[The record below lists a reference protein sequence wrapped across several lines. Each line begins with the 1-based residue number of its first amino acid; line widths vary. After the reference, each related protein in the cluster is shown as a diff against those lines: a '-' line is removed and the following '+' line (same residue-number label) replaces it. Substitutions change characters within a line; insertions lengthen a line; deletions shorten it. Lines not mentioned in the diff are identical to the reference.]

1 MINQR
6 DTLKKALFE
15 AMSEK
20 YENELSNID
29 SEQKIIC
36 SKKHYLKLSAIL
48 GFKVNQN
55 KKFSVRLLIGILI
68 AALILTGCT
77 AYVYRNEIKEFF
89 VEIYEKH
96 ILVTYD
102 TENDKNGIN
111 INNVNDENNAGMA
124 GENNSKIYQ
133 ATYMKKDYEII
144 NQTKTAVYVF
154 YEWHDSSGNV
164 ITLQQMPFDGADYF
178 LDAEHGNTEIINY
191 EQYKIYC
198 RKFENSCSFI
208 WNDGVYAFTLKSS
221 EQLSNE
227 ELFKII
233 KGIK

>member
-20 YENELSNID
+20 YDNELSNID

-36 SKKHYLKLSAIL
+36 SKKHYLKLSAIF

-55 KKFSVRLLIGILI
+55 KKYFVRILVGILI

-77 AYVYRNEIKEFF
+77 AYVYRNEIKELF

-96 ILVTYD
+96 IRVTYD
-102 TENDKNGIN
+102 NDSKTTMS
-111 INNVNDENNAGMA
+111 NDEL
-124 GENNSKIYQ
+124 IPCQ
-133 ATYMKKDYEII
+133 CTYIPEGYELVDESI
-144 NQTKTAVYVF
+144 TRLYVF
-154 YEWHDSSGNV
+154 YEWRDSSGNV
-164 ITLQQMPFDGADYF
+164 ITLQQSTFDGNDIF
-178 LDAEHGNTEIINY
+178 LDAEHGNTVILNY
-191 EQYKIYC
+191 EQYEIYC
-198 RKFENSCSFI
+198 RNFDKSSIFI
-208 WNDGVYAFTLKSS
+208 WNNGIYAFNLTST

-233 KGIK
+233 KGVK

>member
-20 YENELSNID
+20 YDNELSNID

-36 SKKHYLKLSAIL
+36 SKKHYLKLSAIF

-55 KKFSVRLLIGILI
+55 KKYFVRILVGILI

-96 ILVTYD
+96 ISVTYD
-102 TENDKNGIN
+102 NDNKTTMS
-111 INNVNDENNAGMA
+111 NDELIPCQFTYIPEGYEVLNESNNL
-124 GENNSKIYQ
+124 IYILYKWKSADGNLITVQ
-133 ATYMKKDYEII
+133 
-144 NQTKTAVYVF
+144 QT
-154 YEWHDSSGNV
+154 
-164 ITLQQMPFDGADYF
+164 IFDGADFYI
-178 LDAEHGNTEIINY
+178 DAENGNTEIINY

-198 RKFENSCSFI
+198 RRFENSCSFI
-208 WNDGVYAFTLKSS
+208 WNDGVYAFTLTST
-221 EQLSNE
+221 ELLPNE

-233 KGIK
+233 KGIE

>member
-6 DTLKKALFE
+6 DTFKKALFE
-15 AMSEK
+15 AISEK
-20 YENELSNID
+20 YDDELSNID

-36 SKKHYLKLSAIL
+36 SKKHYLKLSAIF
-48 GFKVNQN
+48 GFKVNHN

-96 ILVTYD
+96 ISVTYD
-102 TENDKNGIN
+102 NDNKTTMG
-111 INNVNDENNAGMA
+111 NDELISYKVTYIPEGYELIN
-124 GENNSKIYQ
+124 ELNNSLYI
-133 ATYMKKDYEII
+133 
-144 NQTKTAVYVF
+144 F
-154 YEWHDSSGNV
+154 YEWQDVNGNS
-164 ITLQQMPFDGADYF
+164 ITLQQVTFDGTEFYI
-178 LDAEHGNTEIINY
+178 DAENGNTDILIC
-191 EQYKIYC
+191 EQYEIYC
-198 RKFENSCSFI
+198 RKFDNSSNYI
-208 WNDGVYAFTLKSS
+208 WNDGIYAFTLAST

>member
-20 YENELSNID
+20 YENELSYID
-29 SEQKIIC
+29 REEKIVC
-36 SKKHYLKLSAIL
+36 SKKHYLKLSAIF

-55 KKFSVRLLIGILI
+55 KKYFVRILVGILI

-96 ILVTYD
+96 IRVTYD

-111 INNVNDENNAGMA
+111 INNGNDENNAGIA
-124 GENNSKIYQ
+124 GGNNSKIYQ
-133 ATYMKKDYEII
+133 ATYMKEGYEII

-154 YEWHDSSGNV
+154 YEWRDSSGNV
-164 ITLQQMPFDGADYF
+164 ITLQQMPFDGADFF
-178 LDAEHGNTEIINY
+178 LDAEDGNTVILNY
-191 EQYKIYC
+191 EQYEIYC
-198 RKFENSCSFI
+198 RNFDKSSSFI
-208 WNDGVYAFTLKSS
+208 WNNGIYAFTLTST

-233 KGIK
+233 KGVK

>member
-15 AMSEK
+15 GMSEK

-36 SKKHYLKLSAIL
+36 SKKHYLKLRAIL

-55 KKFSVRLLIGILI
+55 KKYFVKILVGILI

-96 ILVTYD
+96 IRVTYD
-102 TENDKNGIN
+102 NDNKTTMG
-111 INNVNDENNAGMA
+111 NDELISYKVTYIPEGYELIN
-124 GENNSKIYQ
+124 ELNNSLYI
-133 ATYMKKDYEII
+133 
-144 NQTKTAVYVF
+144 F
-154 YEWHDSSGNV
+154 YEWQDVNGNS
-164 ITLQQMPFDGADYF
+164 ITLQQVAFDGTGFYI
-178 LDAEHGNTEIINY
+178 DAENGNTDILICDQY
-191 EQYKIYC
+191 EIYC
-198 RKFENSCSFI
+198 RKFENTCSFI
-208 WNDGVYAFTLKSS
+208 WNDGNYAFRLISTV
-221 EQLSNE
+221 QLDSD

>member
-29 SEQKIIC
+29 REEKIVC
-36 SKKHYLKLSAIL
+36 SKKHYLKLSAIF

-55 KKFSVRLLIGILI
+55 KKYFVRILVGILI

-96 ILVTYD
+96 ISVTYD
-102 TENDKNGIN
+102 NDNKTTMG
-111 INNVNDENNAGMA
+111 NDEL
-124 GENNSKIYQ
+124 IPCQ
-133 ATYMKKDYEII
+133 CTYIPEGYELVDESI
-144 NQTKTAVYVF
+144 TRLDVF
-154 YEWHDSSGNV
+154 YKWQDSNESV
-164 ITLQQMPFDGADYF
+164 ITVQQTIFDGAEFYI
-178 LDAEHGNTEIINY
+178 DAENGNTEIINY

>member
-20 YENELSNID
+20 YDNELSNID

-36 SKKHYLKLSAIL
+36 SKKHYLKLSAIF

-55 KKFSVRLLIGILI
+55 KKYFVRILVGILI

-96 ILVTYD
+96 ISVTYD
-102 TENDKNGIN
+102 NDNKTTMSNDDLISYEVTYIPEGYEL
-111 INNVNDENNAGMA
+111 VNEL
-124 GENNSKIYQ
+124 NNSLYI
-133 ATYMKKDYEII
+133 
-144 NQTKTAVYVF
+144 F
-154 YEWHDSSGNV
+154 YEWQDVNGNS
-164 ITLQQMPFDGADYF
+164 ITLQQVTFDGTDFYI
-178 LDAEHGNTEIINY
+178 DAENGNTDILSY
-191 EQYKIYC
+191 EQYEIYF
-198 RKFENSCSFI
+198 RKFDNSSNYI
-208 WNDGVYAFTLKSS
+208 WNDGIYAFTLTST
-221 EQLSNE
+221 EQLSDE
-227 ELFKII
+227 DLFKII

>member
-48 GFKVNQN
+48 GFKVTQN
-55 KKFSVRLLIGILI
+55 IKFSVRLLIGILI
-68 AALILTGCT
+68 AGLILTGCT
-77 AYVYRNEIKEFF
+77 AYVYRNEIKEFL

-96 ILVTYD
+96 ISVSYD
-102 TENDKNGIN
+102 S
-111 INNVNDENNAGMA
+111 NNKTTMSNDELI
-124 GENNSKIYQ
+124 SCQ
-133 ATYMKKDYEII
+133 FTYIPEGYELVDESIMRLD
-144 NQTKTAVYVF
+144 AF
-154 YEWHDSSGNV
+154 YKWQDSNESV
-164 ITLQQMPFDGADYF
+164 ITVHQTIFDGAEFYIDV
-178 LDAEHGNTEIINY
+178 EKGNTEIINY

-208 WNDGVYAFTLKSS
+208 WNDGVDAFTLKSS
-221 EQLSNE
+221 KQLSNE

>member
-48 GFKVNQN
+48 GFKVTQN

-96 ILVTYD
+96 IWVTYD
-102 TENDKNGIN
+102 DDSKTTMRYEALTPYQVAYIPDGYEL
-111 INNVNDENNAGMA
+111 VNESITPLD
-124 GENNSKIYQ
+124 
-133 ATYMKKDYEII
+133 
-144 NQTKTAVYVF
+144 VF
-154 YEWHDSSGNV
+154 YEWQDLNGDV
-164 ITLQQMPFDGADYF
+164 ITFQQTVFDGADFYF
-178 LDAEHGNTEIINY
+178 DAEHGNTEIINY

-198 RKFENSCSFI
+198 RIFDNIYYYI
-208 WNDGVYAFTLKSS
+208 WNDGNYVLTLDSTV
-221 EQLSNE
+221 QLSND

>member
-6 DTLKKALFE
+6 DTFKKALFE

-20 YENELSNID
+20 YDNELSNID

-36 SKKHYLKLSAIL
+36 SKKHYLKLSAIF

-55 KKFSVRLLIGILI
+55 KKYFVRILVGILI

-96 ILVTYD
+96 ISVTYD
-102 TENDKNGIN
+102 NDNKTTMS
-111 INNVNDENNAGMA
+111 NDELIPCQCTYIPEGYELVN
-124 GENNSKIYQ
+124 ESNNSLYISYRWQ
-133 ATYMKKDYEII
+133 DV
-144 NQTKTAVYVF
+144 N
-154 YEWHDSSGNV
+154 GNL
-164 ITLQQMPFDGADYF
+164 ITLQQSTFDGTDMF
-178 LDAEHGNTEIINY
+178 LDAEHGDTEIINN
-191 EQYKIYC
+191 EQYEVYF
-198 RKFENSCSFI
+198 RRFDNSYHYI
-208 WNDGVYAFTLKSS
+208 WNDGNYAFRLISTV
-221 EQLSNE
+221 QLDSD